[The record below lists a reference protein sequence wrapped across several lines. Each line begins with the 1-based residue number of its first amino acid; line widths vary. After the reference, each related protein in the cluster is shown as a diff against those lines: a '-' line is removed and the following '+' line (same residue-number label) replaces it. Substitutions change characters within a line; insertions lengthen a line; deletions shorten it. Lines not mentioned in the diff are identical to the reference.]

1 MRQKV
6 SVDSILTGLFA
17 VMLFLLLFYHTIK
30 EFYPELDP
38 FLMTFCQL
46 VGLVLAILLIF
57 CFIGLAL
64 LVIRR
69 LYRRLYHRLYHR

>member
-6 SVDSILTGLFA
+6 SIDSILMGLFA

-30 EFYPELDP
+30 EFYPEIDL
-38 FLMTFCQL
+38 FLMIFGPL
-46 VGLVLAILLIF
+46 VGLVLAILYMF
-57 CFIGLAL
+57 CFAGLVL

-69 LYRRLYHRLYHR
+69 LYRRLCRR

>member
-6 SVDSILTGLFA
+6 PMDFILTGLFA
-17 VMLFLLLFYHTIK
+17 VMLFLLLFYHTIR

-38 FLMTFCQL
+38 ILMIFGQV

-57 CFIGLAL
+57 CSIGLAL

-69 LYRRLYHRLYHR
+69 LYRRLYHR

>member
-6 SVDSILTGLFA
+6 SMDFILTGLFA
-17 VMLFLLLFYHTIK
+17 VMLFLLLFYHSIK
-30 EFYPELDP
+30 GFYPELDP
-38 FLMTFCQL
+38 FLMIFGQV

-57 CFIGLAL
+57 CSIGLVL

-69 LYRRLYHRLYHR
+69 FYRRLYHC